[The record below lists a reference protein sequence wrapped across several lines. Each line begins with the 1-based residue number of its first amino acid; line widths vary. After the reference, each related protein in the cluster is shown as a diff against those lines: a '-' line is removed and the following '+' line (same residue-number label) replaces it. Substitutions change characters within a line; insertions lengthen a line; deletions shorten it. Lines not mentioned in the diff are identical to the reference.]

1 MDLVWYR
8 FKTKSVDDVR
18 PLIDMK
24 DIQMPYWCT
33 GYAGD
38 DSYATIVCFLPKGED
53 LYKYWDDAYDI
64 ASDERDGIT
73 YTDRFPKPSWI
84 LTERQK
90 LLEYMDNP
98 VETKARNSMGCSEN
112 WYNPY
117 YAIKETFSKEK
128 IENMSDSEIE
138 NLVELANEIGLALY

>member
-1 MDLVWYR
+1 MNLVWYR

-33 GYAGD
+33 GYACD

-64 ASDERDGIT
+64 DSDERDEIT

-84 LTERQK
+84 
-90 LLEYMDNP
+90 
-98 VETKARNSMGCSEN
+98 
-112 WYNPY
+112 
-117 YAIKETFSKEK
+117 
-128 IENMSDSEIE
+128 
-138 NLVELANEIGLALY
+138 